1 MICKKT
7 YINLLHYIVVSPNNL
22 DKAKENPNNYQPRNE
37 KYEKVD
43 SLNKILIKSTI
54 YSSFIL
60 FQDSYQAILQNEL
73 YNQLKLHQLPFLHN
87 QQYYLD

>member
-22 DKAKENPNNYQPRNE
+22 DKTKENPNNYQPKNE

-43 SLNKILIKSTI
+43 I
-54 YSSFIL
+54 
-60 FQDSYQAILQNEL
+60 
-73 YNQLKLHQLPFLHN
+73 
-87 QQYYLD
+87 